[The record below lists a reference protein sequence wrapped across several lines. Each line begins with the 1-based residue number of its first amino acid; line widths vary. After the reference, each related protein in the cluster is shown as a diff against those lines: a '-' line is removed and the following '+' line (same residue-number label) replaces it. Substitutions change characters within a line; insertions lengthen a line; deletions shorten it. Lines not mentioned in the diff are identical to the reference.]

1 MDEIKRLKDEIE
13 YLTGEEEL
21 HLSLRDTFKK
31 YSADYN
37 RHQSIFG
44 YYFRSRIRATRE
56 LEERQRVSSFG

>member
-13 YLTGEEEL
+13 YLAGEEEL
-21 HLSLRDTFKK
+21 HLILRDTFKK

-44 YYFRSRIRATRE
+44 Y
-56 LEERQRVSSFG
+56 

>member
-13 YLTGEEEL
+13 YLAGEEEL

-31 YSADYN
+31 YSEDYN

-44 YYFRSRIRATRE
+44 YYFRSRIRAERE
-56 LEERQRVSSFG
+56 LKDKHNLSSFG